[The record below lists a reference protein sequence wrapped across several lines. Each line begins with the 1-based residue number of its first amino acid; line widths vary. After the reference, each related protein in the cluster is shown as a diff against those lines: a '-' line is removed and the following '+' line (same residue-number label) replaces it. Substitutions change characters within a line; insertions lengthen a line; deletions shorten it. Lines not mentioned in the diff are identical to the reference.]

1 MPTFRTASRLV
12 SILLAAGIA
21 GVGLWFAA
29 GPTAT
34 ERADALRSSQVRAG
48 SEDRE
53 HTVAALHAANP
64 EFDLMWRLFMVL
76 AACDH
81 ALAEPEEAS
90 RWLAIADEL
99 FMDTVAAAD
108 TRGQRHFLLSYAD
121 DRPWVRP
128 EAGSLFVDGEIAL
141 MIAARRAVRDEPW
154 LGAAGEHWTAR
165 VEQDLALASDGF
177 PESYPDEA
185 WAFCMTS
192 ALLAL
197 RLHDHASGTDHSATI
212 RHWTH
217 RLATDGVDP
226 STQLIGSD
234 WRSDGTALDGTEG
247 SSIWWV
253 STGLLL
259 LDLDLAAAQYE
270 GARTELIGGLP
281 SLAWSR
287 EWPGTA
293 QASDIDSG
301 PVVPFFEASPAA
313 SGFALVAA
321 RAHGDQTTTR
331 RLERALR
338 AADALLILDPR
349 LANMAEAPMGD
360 AIVLLGL
367 GFGPLWEH
375 VGPMASSG
383 PTARR
388 PTAR

>member
-1 MPTFRTASRLV
+1 MPTFRTVVRLA
-12 SILLAAGIA
+12 SILLAAGVA
-21 GVGLWFAA
+21 GVVLCLTGWFAA
-29 GPTAT
+29 GPTAAA
-34 ERADALRSSQVRAG
+34 RADALRNSQVRAW
-48 SEDRE
+48 SADRE

-64 EFDLMWRLFMVL
+64 EFDLMWRLFTVL

-81 ALAEPEEAS
+81 ALAKPEEAT
-90 RWLAIADEL
+90 RWLAMADEL
-99 FMDTVAAAD
+99 IIDTVAAAD

-154 LGAAGEHWTAR
+154 LAAAGERWTAR
-165 VEQDLALASDGF
+165 VEQDLALAGDGF

-192 ALLAL
+192 GLLAL
-197 RLHDHASGTDHSATI
+197 RFHDHATGSDHSTTI

-226 STQLIGSD
+226 STLLIGSD
-234 WRSDGTALDGTEG
+234 WRSDGRALDGTEG

-259 LDLDLAAAQYE
+259 LDPELAAAQYE
-270 GARTELIGGLP
+270 GARTDLIGGLP

-287 EWPGTA
+287 EWPGEA

-301 PVVPFFEASPAA
+301 PVVPFFDASPAA

-321 RAHGDQTTTR
+321 RAHGDQPTTA

-338 AADALLILDPR
+338 AADALLVLDPR

-367 GFGPLWEH
+367 GFGPLWEQ
-375 VGPMASSG
+375 VGPIPS
-383 PTARR
+383 T
-388 PTAR
+388 